1 MTDILR
7 TIIADDHQMFV
18 EALSNLFNNCMT
30 RSFKVVATTPTGED
44 VSMLL
49 RRWKP
54 HLLILDMN
62 MPIKDGLAVLV
73 EIKDKYPDTRIIILT
88 MYDDP
93 KLLKETMNLGAHA
106 YVLKTDGFRQL
117 LDAVNS
123 VLDNTQY
130 VSETLRRHV
139 PMEDDAEKTI
149 HSRFEDKFITKY
161 NLTKRELEILRLIA
175 QALNNKQIGKEL
187 YISDQTVGV
196 HRKNI
201 MRKLSVNSTASLVK
215 VAYEYKL
222 I

>member
-1 MTDILR
+1 MTDVLR

-18 EALSNLFNNCMT
+18 EALSNLLNNSMA

-44 VSMLL
+44 VAMLL

-123 VLDNTQY
+123 VLDNTLY
-130 VSETLRRHV
+130 VSETLRRHIPV
-139 PMEDDAEKTI
+139 EENSEKTI

-175 QALNNKQIGKEL
+175 QALNNKEIGKEL
-187 YISDQTVGV
+187 YISDQTAGV

-201 MRKLSVNSTASLVK
+201 MRKLNVNSTASLVK